1 MKPTNGLRRE
11 IQLPPVP
18 LEQNL
23 MTIGH
28 HHQGISDTMHS
39 RTTITE
45 VDTTWTA
52 LDTALTLRPEGD
64 PVTRYLLGAFR
75 SKLGVASGACGTL
88 GLD

>member
-28 HHQGISDTMHS
+28 HHQGISDIMYS
-39 RTTITE
+39 RELII
-45 VDTTWTA
+45 VYDA
-52 LDTALTLRPEGD
+52 LD
-64 PVTRYLLGAFR
+64 
-75 SKLGVASGACGTL
+75 KL
-88 GLD
+88 